1 MRANIVINDES
12 TKKVGCNLNDLM
24 PYGSFKLDSCRV
36 FIEVDK
42 CKIVDPQFKA
52 PYVKAFIG
60 EDNSVMYSDE
70 VEFKTQEVRSDRG
83 ISSKFQI
90 TSLSFGGLGQSKE
103 YYVCIINSK
112 QLEEGYL
119 EGVRLSNIERL
130 YNYLISL
137 KVLDF
142 SLETLLNSYIT
153 DIDIALDVRL
163 TKAEQLK
170 LFELFSDITLP
181 TKKAYIKRYS
191 TTFNYNNRPN
201 SKNTTPYIKAY
212 NKGAE
217 LLNKS
222 VLFYETFIKGT
233 DKDVLLKSEEILRFE
248 YQLKNRKMLKYYNLD
263 VSNLRDLLEVL
274 NDNQDVF
281 KDILCEMIKKYTMER
296 IAPMPKA
303 KLTRYELSILSY
315 VDLLIS
321 KGMSTQEIVFIHTK
335 PFINDKVKKSRAKQ
349 DILKLLQYVQEPDTL
364 LKLDSMNKNVNKVM
378 GFLGLFD

>member
-1 MRANIVINDES
+1 MVNIDTKVQN
-12 TKKVGCNLNDLM
+12 TKKSFNDLNNLM

-60 EDNSVMYSDE
+60 EDNSVIYSDE

-191 TTFNYNNRPN
+191 TTFNYNNRLH
-201 SKNTTPYIKAY
+201 I
-212 NKGAE
+212 
-217 LLNKS
+217 
-222 VLFYETFIKGT
+222 
-233 DKDVLLKSEEILRFE
+233 
-248 YQLKNRKMLKYYNLD
+248 NL
-263 VSNLRDLLEVL
+263 
-274 NDNQDVF
+274 
-281 KDILCEMIKKYTMER
+281 
-296 IAPMPKA
+296 
-303 KLTRYELSILSY
+303 
-315 VDLLIS
+315 
-321 KGMSTQEIVFIHTK
+321 
-335 PFINDKVKKSRAKQ
+335 
-349 DILKLLQYVQEPDTL
+349 
-364 LKLDSMNKNVNKVM
+364 
-378 GFLGLFD
+378 

>member
-1 MRANIVINDES
+1 MVNIDTKVQN
-12 TKKVGCNLNDLM
+12 TKKSFNDLNNLM

-60 EDNSVMYSDE
+60 EDNSVIYSDE

-191 TTFNYNNRPN
+191 TTFNYNNRSN
-201 SKNTTPYIKAY
+201 SKNTTPYVKAY
-212 NKGAE
+212 NKGTE

-222 VLFYETFIKGT
+222 VLFYDTFIKGT

-248 YQLKNRKMLKYYNLD
+248 YQLKNRKMVKYYDLD
-263 VSNLRDLLEVL
+263 VSNLRDLLVLL

-335 PFINDKVKKSRAKQ
+335 PFINDKVKKSRAKK